1 MSWEELCPIVQ
12 NQIYYA
18 VLRYDPRRSDKV
30 QELLCQSYE
39 KYQKDVA
46 AGKEIKKQDYKYFVS
61 SRSKQLDIRSFV
73 KKGGG
78 GVSTLDALGYIRRRA
93 DSSTPVIEFA
103 EWMASTP
110 RSKEKVEE
118 TFSFTI
124 DFSNWQKTLQR
135 TERRILKLLLE
146 GFTAQQIAK
155 KIKQSYLTVRE
166 KINSMKAAFMR
177 YFQISNKPLAAMG

>member
-78 GVSTLDALGYIRRRA
+78 GVSTLDALGYFRRRA
-93 DSSTPVIEFA
+93 DSPAPVIEFA
-103 EWMASTP
+103 EWMT
-110 RSKEKVEE
+110 SKPWNKESVEDSV
-118 TFSFTI
+118 TFPI
-124 DFSNWQKTLQR
+124 DFQNWQMELNR
-135 TERRILKLLLE
+135 IERKILKLLLD
-146 GFTAQQIAK
+146 GYSAAK
-155 KIKQSYLTVRE
+155 ISEKLKLKYATVRDCI
-166 KINSMKAAFMR
+166 KSMKNAFIR
-177 YFQISNKPLAAMG
+177 YFQISNKPLAAFG